1 MKPNHHNVPTER
13 RTLQNLPGISP
24 RTSCP
29 SRSRSRCTLLHT
41 HPPRTLHN
49 PHHSIPPRSR
59 HPQQHTLRN
68 LPGISPRTSIPSD
81 MQAFRKPRHK
91 YSPCTRHS
99 PSRSNLESTRIL
111 LARSGHARCRSCLR
125 CTCSLPPKLR
135 PGSAQRSR
143 AAAAGG
149 PTSFHHVATQS

>member
-1 MKPNHHNVPTER
+1 MKPNYHIDPTER
-13 RTLQNLPGISP
+13 RTLRNLPGISP

-49 PHHSIPPRSR
+49 QRRSIPLRSR
-59 HPQQHTLRN
+59 HPQEHTLRN

-91 YSPCTRHS
+91 YPPCTRYS
-99 PSRSNLESTRIL
+99 LGRSNLESTRIL
-111 LARSGHARCRSCLR
+111 LACSGHARCRSCLR
-125 CTCSLPPKLR
+125 CMCSLPPKLR
-135 PGSAQRSR
+135 PRSAQRSR

-149 PTSFHHVATQS
+149 PTYFNQVATQS